1 MANNVTIVKSD
12 NDVSVTRQTST
23 VSINKNTTAA
33 AFSAFNAAGD
43 SGSSQITNNETLT
56 LTGGTGITT
65 SVANDA
71 VTFNVASNVVLD
83 NETINGGNY

>member
-1 MANNVTIVKSD
+1 M
-12 NDVSVTRQTST
+12 SVTVQRKDSKVVVNRKESS
-23 VSINKNTTAA
+23 VSINKNTLGTT
-33 AFSAFNAAGD
+33 FSQFNAAGD
-43 SGSSQITNNETLT
+43 TGSSSITNNETLT

-83 NETINGGNY
+83 TETINGGNY